1 MDEGSDK
8 AMQSGLLW
16 MEEEGS
22 RNRSVSKAHGTLEP
36 KLGLT
41 PRTHIRNASVKWPW
55 DPCSSH
61 LTLAP

>member
-1 MDEGSDK
+1 
-8 AMQSGLLW
+8 MQSGLIW

-41 PRTHIRNASVKWPW
+41 PGTHKPKASVMAMGSLQQP
-55 DPCSSH
+55 S
-61 LTLAP
+61 